1 MTKTGPS
8 FAFSG
13 TASVLIV
20 SLVLIF
26 GGFSKTFSEN
36 PAPLAKAY
44 VIPVSG
50 EVSPQMAAFIKRSVR
65 EIPLS
70 EKPLIV
76 FEMDTFGGRV
86 DSALAIVETITG
98 IAEAPTLAYVKTK
111 AISAGALIALACDRL
126 VMKQH
131 TTIGDCAPI
140 TYSQDGPQM
149 LGEKFQSPLRAQFRS
164 LAKKNG
170 YDENLAE
177 AMVSADLE
185 VFRLELDGRRLYLE
199 ATEYADLPEA
209 DKQRAVNKKTV
220 VRKGELLTMDDVEAR
235 ELGFSLAS
243 AVDLS
248 DALSK
253 AGYESLETVTLEK
266 KWTESFLGLMI
277 SLSPILMMIGLAA
290 VYTEIKAP
298 GFGAPG
304 IVGIICLSLAFGS
317 QYAIGMANYTEL
329 LIMVFGLV
337 LLGFE
342 VFVIPGFGIAGVAG
356 FFFIAVGLVLSLQD
370 FVLPKPSMPWQGDLM
385 MRNVTVVL
393 GSYVVAIITGLM
405 IFRYV
410 LPRFSFAS
418 RGPYLTGTLR
428 DSHADSMEAL
438 KARVGD
444 SGVAVSYLRP
454 SGKMKIGNDLF
465 DVITEAEFIE
475 SGTAVS
481 IIRIDGNRI
490 IVTRKEETL

>member
-1 MTKTGPS
+1 MTKTGPP
-8 FAFSG
+8 FACSR

-20 SLVLIF
+20 ILLLVF
-26 GGFSKTFSEN
+26 GVFSKAFSEN
-36 PAPLAKAY
+36 APQPGRAY
-44 VIPVSG
+44 LIPVSG
-50 EVSPQMAAFIKRSVR
+50 EVSPQMAAFIKRSVG
-65 EIPLS
+65 EIPLG

-98 IAEAPTLAYVKTK
+98 IREASTLAYVKTK
-111 AISAGALIALACDRL
+111 AISAGALIALSCERL
-126 VMKQH
+126 VMKRH

-185 VFRLELDGRRLYLE
+185 VFRLELDGNTLYLE

-209 DKQRAVNKKTV
+209 DKQRAANKKTV

-235 ELGFSLAS
+235 DLGFSLAS
-243 AVDLS
+243 ADDLA
-248 DALSK
+248 DALAK
-253 AGYESLETVTLEK
+253 AGHGSLETVTLEK

-317 QYAIGMANYTEL
+317 QYAVGMANYTEL
-329 LIMVFGLV
+329 LIVVFGLV

-342 VFVIPGFGIAGVAG
+342 VFVIPGFGIAGIAG

-385 MRNVTVVL
+385 LKNVTMVL
-393 GSYVVAIITGLM
+393 GSYVVAIIAGLLM
-405 IFRYV
+405 FRYV
-410 LPRFSFAS
+410 LPRFSFAA
-418 RGPYLTGTLR
+418 RGPYLTGTLS
-428 DSHADSMEAL
+428 DSHADSMEVRR
-438 KARVGD
+438 ARVGD
-444 SGVAVSYLRP
+444 QGVAVSYLRP
-454 SGKMKIGNDLF
+454 SGKMKIGGDLF

-475 SGTAVS
+475 SGTPVT
-481 IIRIDGNRI
+481 ITRIDGNRI
-490 IVTRKEETL
+490 IVARKEETP